1 MFIIDDIIIIIVA
14 IALSIAL
21 APKPPRPKAATISD
35 FDLPTA
41 EEGRAIPVV
50 FGQCDITGPNVLW
63 YGDLSTT
70 PIRKHSLFSSTT
82 VGYQYYLGFHLGLC
96 HGPVDAI
103 TRVTWADKIA
113 WQGNITASGT
123 SGISRPNLFGG
134 ETREGGI
141 VGAFDVI
148 MGGPTEPINT
158 YLNTVLGAVPAY
170 RGITSF
176 VWKTRN
182 QTTNYTL
189 DDGSIAVGAT
199 AQSGNVGT
207 TPYMKPVAIRV
218 RRIQQGWSTGGVW
231 YSAKAEIDSSNVFSS
246 APTWTASFGSQLRGA
261 INSSQ
266 TSIGYP
272 TSDSNI
278 NADTLGFIL
287 IDSEWMKVTAV
298 NTSTNALTVVRAQFG
313 TTGATHADGEPILY
327 WLADTSTTTSMNAAH
342 IIYQLLTDPRW
353 GNGLPVTSLNDTA
366 FRAAADTFFAEG
378 MGLCMQWV
386 QAATVGDFL
395 AIVLTHCNASLVFDP
410 VAGLYSLIPIR
421 GGYDVSTLPLYDET
435 NIASLDDCQMPGY
448 ADQPNEVTITYT
460 DPASGKST
468 AITAQN
474 IASVDIQGK
483 VVPVTIDLSGI
494 RSHQLAF
501 NTMGRELSSRT
512 TPLIRI
518 KIKINRSAWK
528 MKTSGLFKF
537 SWADRKL
544 SNVVMR
550 AISVD
555 RGTLQANMITIDAVQ
570 DIFALGL
577 SNYVLATNPSP
588 STYSPPTPSTA
599 VENSG
604 GSIISSSVTAPP
616 GSPADLDTYMVPVGA
631 TGAWSGKTGNLA
643 RWDANTNAWVFI
655 PVPAGVPLYDNSTSG
670 YTTVN
675 ALGQPVA
682 ANLGGSGLDLS
693 AMLQLRVFGE

>member
-1 MFIIDDIIIIIVA
+1 MFIVDDIIIIIVA

-50 FGQCDITGPNVLW
+50 FGQVDITGPNVLW
-63 YGDLSTT
+63 YGQLSTA
-70 PIRKHSLFSSTT
+70 PIRKHSLFSSTIT
-82 VGYQYYLGFHLGLC
+82 GYQYYLGFHLGLC
-96 HGPVDAI
+96 HGPADAI

-141 VGAFDVI
+141 VGAFDVV
-148 MGGPTEPINT
+148 MGTPAEPVNT
-158 YLNTVLGAVPAY
+158 YLNSVLGVTPAY
-170 RGITSF
+170 RGIVSWI
-176 VWKTRN
+176 WKTGS
-182 QTTNYTL
+182 QTTDYTL
-189 DDGSIAVGAT
+189 DDGSIAHAAT
-199 AQSGNVGT
+199 AVSGNVGT
-207 TPYMKPVAIRV
+207 TPYMKPVAIRL
-218 RRIQQGWSTGGVW
+218 RRILQGWSGGTAW
-231 YSAKAEIDSSNVFSS
+231 YPAKAVINSTSVFDS

-261 INSSQ
+261 INNSQ

-272 TSDSNI
+272 TADNNV

-287 IDSEWMKVTAV
+287 VDSEWMTVTAV
-298 NTSTNALTVVRAQFG
+298 NTATNALTVIRGQFG
-313 TTGATHADGEPILY
+313 TTPATHVDGSLVLWY
-327 WLADTSTTTSMNAAH
+327 LADTSVTTSMNAAH
-342 IIYQLLTDPRW
+342 IIYQCLTDPRW
-353 GNGLPVTSLNDTA
+353 GNGLPITSLNDTA

-386 QAATVGDFL
+386 QASTVGDFL
-395 AIVLTHCNASLVFDP
+395 AIVLSHCNASLVFDP

-421 GGYDVSTLPLYDET
+421 GGYNVSTLPLYDET
-435 NIASLDDCQMPGY
+435 NVTSLDDCQVPGY
-448 ADQPNEVTITYT
+448 ADQPNEVTLTYT
-460 DPASGKST
+460 DPATGKST
-468 AITAQN
+468 AITGQN

-494 RSHQLAF
+494 RAHQLAF
-501 NTMGRELSSRT
+501 NTLGRELSSRT

-528 MKTSGLFKF
+528 MTTSGLFKF
-537 SWADRKL
+537 SWADRSL

-555 RGTLQANMITIDAVQ
+555 RGTLQSNMIVIDAVQ

-577 SNYVLATNPSP
+577 SNYILGTTQSP
-588 STYSPPTPSTA
+588 SSYSPPTPSAA
-599 VENSG
+599 VESSG
-604 GSIISSSVTAPP
+604 GSIISSSITVPP
-616 GSPADLDTYMVPVGA
+616 VSPTDLDTYMVPAGA
-631 TGAWSGKTGNLA
+631 TGAWAGQAGNLA
-643 RWDANTNAWVFI
+643 RWDAITGKWVFI
-655 PVPAGVPLYDNSTSG
+655 PVPTGVPLYDNSTGG
-670 YTTVN
+670 YTTQIGGVP
-675 ALGQPVA
+675 AP
-682 ANLGGSGLDLS
+682 ANLGGTLTLS

>member
-1 MFIIDDIIIIIVA
+1 MFIVDDIIIIVVA

-41 EEGRAIPVV
+41 EEGRAVPVV
-50 FGQCDITGPNVLW
+50 FGQVDITGPNVLW
-63 YGDLSTT
+63 YGQLSTT
-70 PIRKHSLFSSTT
+70 PIRKHSLFSSTVT
-82 VGYQYYLGFHLGLC
+82 GYQYYLGFHLGLC
-96 HGPVDAI
+96 HGPADAV

-134 ETREGGI
+134 ESREGGI
-141 VGAFDVI
+141 VGAFDVV
-148 MGGPTEPINT
+148 MGTPSEAVNSYLTSVLGPT
-158 YLNTVLGAVPAY
+158 PAY
-170 RGITSF
+170 RGIVSWI
-176 VWKTRN
+176 WKTGS
-182 QTTNYTL
+182 QTTDYTL
-189 DDGSIAVGAT
+189 DNGSITHAT
-199 AQSGNVGT
+199 VQSGNVGT

-218 RRIQQGWSTGGVW
+218 IRILEGWANGNWYPTKAVINST
-231 YSAKAEIDSSNVFSS
+231 SVFDS

-261 INSSQ
+261 INNSQ

-272 TSDSNI
+272 TADNNI

-287 IDSEWMKVTAV
+287 IDSEWMQVTAV
-298 NTSTNALTVVRAQFG
+298 NTSTSALTVIRGQFG
-313 TTGATHADGEPILY
+313 TTAASHADGEPVL
-327 WLADTSTTTSMNAAH
+327 WFLADTTVTKSMNAAH

-353 GNGLPVTSLNDTA
+353 GNGLPTSSLNDTA

-386 QAATVGDFL
+386 RASTVGDFL
-395 AIVLTHCNASLVFDP
+395 AIVLSHCNASLVFDP

-421 GGYDVSTLPLYDET
+421 GGYNPATLPLFDE
-435 NIASLDDCQMPGY
+435 NNVISLDDCQIPGY
-448 ADQPNEVTITYT
+448 ADQPNEVTMTYT
-460 DPASGKST
+460 DPATGKST
-468 AITAQN
+468 AITGQN

-501 NTMGRELSSRT
+501 NTLGRELSSRT

-528 MKTSGLFKF
+528 MTTSGLFKF
-537 SWADRKL
+537 SWADRSL

-555 RGTLQANMITIDAVQ
+555 RGTLQSNTIIIDAVQ

-577 SNYVLATNPSP
+577 SNYILGTTQSP
-588 STYSPPTPSTA
+588 SAYSPPTPSVS
-599 VENSG
+599 VENSTG
-604 GSIISSSVTAPP
+604 TIISSSITAPP
-616 GSPADLDTYMVPVGA
+616 GSPADLDSYMVPAGA
-631 TGAWSGKTGNLA
+631 TGAWAGHSGEVA
-643 RWDANTNAWVFI
+643 RWDANLATWIFI
-655 PVPAGVPLYDNSTSG
+655 PVPSGVPLFDNSTGG
-670 YTTVN
+670 YTTQV
-675 ALGQPVA
+675 GGVPTA
-682 ANLGGSGLDLS
+682 ADMNGTFTLS
-693 AMLQLRVFGE
+693 ALLQLRVFGE

>member
-21 APKPPRPKAATISD
+21 APKPPRPKSATISD
-35 FDLPTA
+35 FSLPTA

-50 FGQCDITGPNVLW
+50 FGQVDITGPNVLW
-63 YGDLSTT
+63 YGQLSTA
-70 PIRKHSLFSSTT
+70 PIRKHSLFSSTV

-113 WQGNITASGT
+113 WQGNITTSGT

-134 ETREGGI
+134 ESREGGI
-141 VGAFDVI
+141 VGAFDVV
-148 MGGPTEPINT
+148 MGDSAEPVNT
-158 YLNTVLGAVPAY
+158 YLASVLGVTPAY
-170 RGITSF
+170 RGITSWI
-176 VWKTRN
+176 WKTGS
-182 QTTNYTL
+182 QTTDYTL
-189 DDGSIAVGAT
+189 DNGSITHAT
-199 AQSGNVGT
+199 VVSGNVGT

-218 RRIQQGWSTGGVW
+218 RRILQGWANGNW
-231 YSAKAEIDSSNVFSS
+231 YAAKAVINSNSIFNS

-261 INSSQ
+261 INNSQ

-272 TSDSNI
+272 TADNNI

-287 IDSEWMKVTAV
+287 VDSEWMQVTAV
-298 NTSTNALTVVRAQFG
+298 NTGATALTVIRGQFG
-313 TTGATHADGEPILY
+313 TTATSHVDGEPVLWY
-327 WLADTSTTTSMNAAH
+327 LADTTVTTSMNAAH
-342 IIYQLLTDPRW
+342 IIYQCLTDPRW
-353 GNGLPVTSLNDTA
+353 GNGLPTSSLNDTA

-386 QAATVGDFL
+386 QASTVGDFL
-395 AIVLTHCNASLVFDP
+395 AIVLSHCNASLVFDP

-421 GGYDVSTLPLYDET
+421 GGYNVATLPLYDENNVT
-435 NIASLDDCQMPGY
+435 SLDDCQIPGY
-448 ADQPNEVTITYT
+448 ADQPNEVTLTYT
-460 DPASGKST
+460 DPATGKST
-468 AITAQN
+468 AITGQN

-483 VVPVTIDLSGI
+483 VVPVSIDLSGI

-501 NTMGRELSSRT
+501 NTLGRELSSRT

-518 KIKINRSAWK
+518 KIKINRIAWK
-528 MKTSGLFKF
+528 MTTSGLFKF

-555 RGTLQANMITIDAVQ
+555 RGTLQSNMITIDAVQ

-577 SNYVLATNPSP
+577 SNYILGTTQSP
-588 STYSPPTPSTA
+588 SNYSPPTPSVG
-599 VENSG
+599 VETSTG
-604 GSIISSSVTAPP
+604 TIISSSLTAPP
-616 GSPADLDTYMVPVGA
+616 VSPADLDSYMVPSGA
-631 TGAWSGKTGNLA
+631 TGAWAGQTGNVA
-643 RWDANTNAWVFI
+643 RWDANSGSWIFI
-655 PVPAGVPLYDNSTSG
+655 PVPSGVPLFDNSTGG
-670 YTTVN
+670 YTTQIGGVP
-675 ALGQPVA
+675 AA
-682 ANLGGSGLDLS
+682 ANIAGSLTLS
-693 AMLQLRVFGE
+693 ALLQMRVFGE